1 MVTFKNKKILQIKKN
16 KAKLNWINWRKKKL
30 YLFCYHK
37 INLKNIFDICISIK
51 IKMLKL

>member
-16 KAKLNWINWRKKKL
+16 TTKLNLKKKKL
-30 YLFCYHK
+30 YLFCYRK
-37 INLKNIFDICISIK
+37 INLKNIFDICIGIK